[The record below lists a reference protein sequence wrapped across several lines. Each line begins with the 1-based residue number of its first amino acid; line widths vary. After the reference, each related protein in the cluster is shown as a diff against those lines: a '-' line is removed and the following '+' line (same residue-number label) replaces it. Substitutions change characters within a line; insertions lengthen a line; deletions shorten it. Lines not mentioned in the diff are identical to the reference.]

1 MPHSAK
7 DWGVNLEETPLY
19 EMVPICDVIYLLY
32 SIVLMLSIIIAV
44 FNSIYSR
51 VLVQSELIYKYLRY
65 SIIIEYESRPLLPP
79 PFIVVSWLYALA
91 RTVFR
96 YAYDSSLC
104 HPVHSGVNPFV

>member
-1 MPHSAK
+1 M
-7 DWGVNLEETPLY
+7 NLDETPLY

-79 PFIVVSWLYALA
+79 PFIVISWMYALI
-91 RTVFR
+91 R
-96 YAYDSSLC
+96 SLYR
-104 HPVHSGVNPFV
+104 